1 MKRLPAKLVLVVD
14 DEPSITMTT
23 AAILELNGFKA
34 VTANDGATALRL
46 ALNLRPDLVL
56 TDVVMPGMN
65 GVQLAIALREKL
77 PRLKIIM
84 FSGNAGTPDL
94 LAGARR
100 RGYNFTLLAKPV
112 PLDEMLDAIHQAL
125 RPHSGA
131 AAA

>member
-1 MKRLPAKLVLVVD
+1 MKPLPAKLVLVVD

-23 AAILELNGFKA
+23 AAILELNGFRA
-34 VTANDGATALRL
+34 ATANDGATALQL
-46 ALNLRPDLVL
+46 ALKLRPDLVL

-77 PRLKIIM
+77 PQLKILL

-100 RGYNFTLLAKPV
+100 RGYHFTLLAKPV
-112 PLDEMLDAIHQAL
+112 PLEVMLGAIHKAL
-125 RPHSGA
+125 RLHSGVA
-131 AAA
+131 AA